1 MLDEPAAGLDDNET
15 DELGELIRRL
25 ADDWGIGILL
35 VEHDVSLVLR
45 VCDRVVALDF
55 GRTIAVGTPDE
66 IRTDPAVIA
75 AYLGEPETAMS
86 TRPRDAGCGRRRL
99 GGRRDGRA
107 DRAVERDRRPA
118 GDHVTAAPLIETR
131 KLSAGYGG
139 VPAVHDLD
147 LSVSPGEIVAL
158 LGPNGAGKTTTL
170 LTLAGELRPI
180 DGEVLF
186 EGTPTKA
193 PLHRRA
199 KRGVALVTEER
210 SVFMGLT
217 TAANLRLGQ
226 GDPAKALELFPELE
240 KLMRRRAGLL
250 SGGEQQI
257 LTLARAL
264 AAEPKLLLAD
274 ELSLG
279 LAPLVVQRL
288 LRSVRTAVDERGL
301 GVLLVEQHALQALKL
316 ADRAYVLRRGRVVL
330 EGPAAELLDRLGEI
344 EESYLAG
351 PSVN

>member
-1 MLDEPAAGLDDNET
+1 M
-15 DELGELIRRL
+15 
-25 ADDWGIGILL
+25 
-35 VEHDVSLVLR
+35 
-45 VCDRVVALDF
+45 
-55 GRTIAVGTPDE
+55 TP
-66 IRTDPAVIA
+66 T
-75 AYLGEPETAMS
+75 
-86 TRPRDAGCGRRRL
+86 
-99 GGRRDGRA
+99 
-107 DRAVERDRRPA
+107 
-118 GDHVTAAPLIETR
+118 PLIETR

-139 VPAVHDLD
+139 VPAVRDLD
-147 LSVSPGEIVAL
+147 ISVAPGEIVAL

-170 LTLAGELRPI
+170 LTLAGELGPI
-180 DGEVLF
+180 SGEVLF

-193 PLHRRA
+193 PLHQRA

-217 TAANLRLGQ
+217 TAANLRLGR
-226 GDPAKALELFPELE
+226 GDPAKALELFPELD

-288 LRSVRTAVDERGL
+288 LRAVRQAADRGL

-316 ADRAYVLRRGRVVL
+316 ANRAYVLRRGRVVL
-330 EGPAAELLDRLGEI
+330 EGPAAELLDRFGEI
-344 EESYLAG
+344 EQSYLAG
-351 PSVN
+351 PSAN